1 MFAAS
6 ERSIRAASARPPHRT
21 TSLKRTAAAY
31 PWQHSATACVR
42 AWADRAIALP
52 IEDSLADYRHE
63 DCSRQCSG
71 PFDPRLGESLRQQA
85 DQTRSNS
92 VGQHGRDLCAETPI
106 TGIADG
112 QTHSNRPANV
122 IDHPARTDEP
132 FERSEGT
139 RWKRARLHRF
149 VPVRPTCIDHS
160 TAAERPLQSISGA
173 PASRP
178 YGCGRYLRASGG
190 GQSLASPVLQIG
202 VGYGVRNEP

>member
-1 MFAAS
+1 MVGSRPLSA
-6 ERSIRAASARPPHRT
+6 RSAPTSARPPHRT

-42 AWADRAIALP
+42 ACADRAIALP

-106 TGIADG
+106 TGITDG

-160 TAAERPLQSISGA
+160 TAANSPMQSVSGA
-173 PASRP
+173 LASRP
-178 YGCGRYLRASGG
+178 RGYCRNLLASGVG
-190 GQSLASPVLQIG
+190 PFLAPSALGI
-202 VGYGVRNEP
+202 